1 LNLVVQEHKNM
12 QICLY

>member
-1 LNLVVQEHKNM
+1 M